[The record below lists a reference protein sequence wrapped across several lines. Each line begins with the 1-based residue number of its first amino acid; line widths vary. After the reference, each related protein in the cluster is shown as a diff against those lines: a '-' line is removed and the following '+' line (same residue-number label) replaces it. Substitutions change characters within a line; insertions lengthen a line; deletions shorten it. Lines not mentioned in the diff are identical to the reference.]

1 MTAKEKVVVILGPTA
16 TGKTACG
23 ILLAQKLKGEIIS
36 GDSMLVFR
44 GMDIATAKPTP
55 QERALAVHHLIDVRD
70 PEEKYSAFD
79 FKREAASLIQ
89 EIHGRGHMPI
99 IVGGTGLY
107 LKALLE
113 NYHFSTSEE
122 QTKRRQA
129 LAEYADR
136 YGNEALHQKLEK
148 LDEETANR
156 LKINDRRRIIRA
168 IEAWEDG
175 DPVSQEKD
183 SESPFDAV
191 VFGLTM
197 ERALLYD
204 RINRRVDLM
213 AEEGLFDEARFFY
226 DQGIPLDSQS
236 MKSIGYR
243 QCVQYFRGE
252 WDKKTAVAKIKQAT
266 RNFAKRQITWYKKMP
281 YIHWLMLDA
290 SPHYPSIADKM
301 LEVLRERQFIE
312 K

>member
-168 IEAWEDG
+168 I
-175 DPVSQEKD
+175 
-183 SESPFDAV
+183 
-191 VFGLTM
+191 
-197 ERALLYD
+197 
-204 RINRRVDLM
+204 
-213 AEEGLFDEARFFY
+213 
-226 DQGIPLDSQS
+226 
-236 MKSIGYR
+236 
-243 QCVQYFRGE
+243 
-252 WDKKTAVAKIKQAT
+252 
-266 RNFAKRQITWYKKMP
+266 
-281 YIHWLMLDA
+281 
-290 SPHYPSIADKM
+290 
-301 LEVLRERQFIE
+301 
-312 K
+312 

>member
-1 MTAKEKVVVILGPTA
+1 M
-16 TGKTACG
+16 
-23 ILLAQKLKGEIIS
+23 
-36 GDSMLVFR
+36 
-44 GMDIATAKPTP
+44 
-55 QERALAVHHLIDVRD
+55 HHLIDVRD
-70 PEEKYSAFD
+70 PEENI
-79 FKREAASLIQ
+79 RPLILKGSGVP
-89 EIHGRGHMPI
+89 HPGNPWAGAYAI

-213 AEEGLFDEARFFY
+213 VEEGLFDELAFSMIKILW
-226 DQGIPLDSQS
+226 IP
-236 MKSIGYR
+236 
-243 QCVQYFRGE
+243 
-252 WDKKTAVAKIKQAT
+252 
-266 RNFAKRQITWYKKMP
+266 NP
-281 YIHWLMLDA
+281 
-290 SPHYPSIADKM
+290 
-301 LEVLRERQFIE
+301 
-312 K
+312 

>member
-1 MTAKEKVVVILGPTA
+1 
-16 TGKTACG
+16 
-23 ILLAQKLKGEIIS
+23 
-36 GDSMLVFR
+36 
-44 GMDIATAKPTP
+44 
-55 QERALAVHHLIDVRD
+55 
-70 PEEKYSAFD
+70 
-79 FKREAASLIQ
+79 
-89 EIHGRGHMPI
+89 MPI

-175 DPVSQEKD
+175 DPVSQEKE

-213 AEEGLFDEARFFY
+213 VEEGLFDEARFFY

>member
-44 GMDIATAKPTP
+44 GMDIATAKPTL

-113 NYHFSTSEE
+113 NYHFQPAKNKPSDVRPLQIMPIAMAMRPSIKNWKNLMK
-122 QTKRRQA
+122 KRRI
-129 LAEYADR
+129 D
-136 YGNEALHQKLEK
+136 
-148 LDEETANR
+148 
-156 LKINDRRRIIRA
+156 
-168 IEAWEDG
+168 
-175 DPVSQEKD
+175 
-183 SESPFDAV
+183 
-191 VFGLTM
+191 
-197 ERALLYD
+197 
-204 RINRRVDLM
+204 
-213 AEEGLFDEARFFY
+213 
-226 DQGIPLDSQS
+226 
-236 MKSIGYR
+236 
-243 QCVQYFRGE
+243 
-252 WDKKTAVAKIKQAT
+252 
-266 RNFAKRQITWYKKMP
+266 
-281 YIHWLMLDA
+281 
-290 SPHYPSIADKM
+290 
-301 LEVLRERQFIE
+301 
-312 K
+312 